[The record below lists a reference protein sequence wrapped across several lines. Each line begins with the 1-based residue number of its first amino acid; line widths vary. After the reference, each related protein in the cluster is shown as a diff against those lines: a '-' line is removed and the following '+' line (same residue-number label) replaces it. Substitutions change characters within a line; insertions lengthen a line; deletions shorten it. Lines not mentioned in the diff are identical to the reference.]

1 MMLLAQHSLSDRDQ
15 GLAGGLANCTM
26 SLTAALVAPILGAL
40 EVSRLAAHFGRPPSE
55 PSLLLS
61 AAGRHQLGA
70 QFGGAYVH
78 GLQVALGAALHDVFA
93 AGFIAL
99 ALIVVWLLV
108 VVPSNAVVR
117 RIRLAPLSR

>member
-1 MMLLAQHSLSDRDQ
+1 
-15 GLAGGLANCTM
+15 
-26 SLTAALVAPILGAL
+26 
-40 EVSRLAAHFGRPPSE
+40 
-55 PSLLLS
+55 
-61 AAGRHQLGA
+61 
-70 QFGGAYVH
+70 
-78 GLQVALGAALHDVFA
+78 VFA